1 VYHVDLA
8 SSRVENALDN
18 LPPAI
23 QNRVLQAIASLSENP
38 RPLRARK
45 LRGTDNLYRIRI
57 GRYRVIYWIDD
68 EERLIVI
75 TKIAKRDESTYR
87 RL

>member
-1 VYHVDLA
+1 VYRVDLA
-8 SSRVENALDN
+8 SSRVEHALDN
-18 LPPAI
+18 LPSPI
-23 QNRVLQAIASLSENP
+23 QDRVLRAIASLAENP
-38 RPLRARK
+38 RPPRTRK
-45 LRGTDNLYRIRI
+45 LRGTDALYRIRI

-68 EERLIVI
+68 EKRLVVI

>member
-8 SSRVENALDN
+8 SSRVEHAPDN
-18 LPPAI
+18 LASTI
-23 QNRVLQAIASLSENP
+23 QDRVLRVIANLAENP

-45 LRGTDNLYRIRI
+45 LRDANDLHRIRI
-57 GRYRVIYWIDD
+57 GRYRLIYWIDD
-68 EERLIVI
+68 EERLVVI

>member
-1 VYHVDLA
+1 MLG
-8 SSRVENALDN
+8 N
-18 LPPAI
+18 LPSTI
-23 QNRVLQAIASLSENP
+23 QDRVLRAIANLAENP

-45 LRGTDNLYRIRI
+45 LRGTSDLYRIRV

-68 EERLIVI
+68 EERLVVI
-75 TKIAKRDESTYR
+75 TKIAKRDESTYH